1 MFRSNNTKS
10 TTVLIVVALATVMIM
25 GPQISHVGDVLAKQ
39 KYNDWDDCRDN
50 HSKNWCKKY
59 FKNHD
64 DDNDDDGNRASQGIG
79 QSQSSSQNSQVVSG
93 GDSIGSGNNFSFQNQ
108 ENSGNNALA
117 QDSDDDDN
125 DDDGNRASQGI
136 GQSQSSSQNS
146 QVVSGGDS
154 IGSGNNFSFQNQ
166 ENSGNNALGQQ

>member
-1 MFRSNNTKS
+1 MFRSNNTKT

-25 GPQISHVGDVLAKQ
+25 GPQISNVGDVLAKQ
-39 KYNDWDDCRDN
+39 KYNDWDDCRED

-64 DDNDDDGNRASQGIG
+64 DDDDDGGNRASQGIG

-93 GDSIGSGNNFSFQNQ
+93 GDSIGSGNNFNFQNQ

-117 QDSDDDDN
+117 Q
-125 DDDGNRASQGI
+125 Q
-136 GQSQSSSQNS
+136 
-146 QVVSGGDS
+146 
-154 IGSGNNFSFQNQ
+154 
-166 ENSGNNALGQQ
+166 